1 MRISDWSSDVCSSDL
16 ARLAEAGLQCPAP
29 ADFLA
34 PAAAPAAP
42 AATTPAGQRRVATAR
57 REVEVSRARV
67 AIEQRHGN
75 GRPLHYQPL
84 PAAHAAAAA
93 PGAFSAPPS
102 RAAVSNAVTT
112 FFDGS
117 SGDDPDGFAAIT
129 GPSTSG
135 FPDTP
140 SMGGMSSPQRVTLPR
155 PSLAIRALGNMS
167 YGATASDRK
176 STRLNS
182 SH

>member
-1 MRISDWSSDVCSSDL
+1 MLWRPPSSTLTDTRFPS
-16 ARLAEAGLQCPAP
+16 
-29 ADFLA
+29 
-34 PAAAPAAP
+34 
-42 AATTPAGQRRVATAR
+42 TTLFR
-57 REVEVSRARV
+57 S
-67 AIEQRHGN
+67 
-75 GRPLHYQPL
+75 

-167 YGATASDRK
+167 YGATASDIAAFNAIGSNDVER
-176 STRLNS
+176 SEEHTSELQSLMRIS
-182 SH
+182 YA

>member
-16 ARLAEAGLQCPAP
+16 
-29 ADFLA
+29 
-34 PAAAPAAP
+34 
-42 AATTPAGQRRVATAR
+42 

-129 GPSTSG
+129 GPPTPG
-135 FPDTP
+135 FPDPP
-140 SMGGMSSPQRVTLPR
+140 SMGGMSAPPRIPLPR
-155 PSLAIRALGNMS
+155 PSPAVRA
-167 YGATASDRK
+167 DR
-176 STRLNS
+176 
-182 SH
+182 